1 MSNYVF
7 RPNDFIRSSCVID
20 VVSSTVIYYGYYHPN
35 TTHTTT
41 GPVVDPAIAQFQIM
55 KETRDVSGNT
65 IKLQYADIGFNQIWN
80 NRASLTYL

>member
-41 GPVVDPAIAQFQIM
+41 GPVVDPAIAH
-55 KETRDVSGNT
+55 VSGNT